1 MPEGPEIRREADEI
15 EKSISGK
22 PLKKIYFKF
31 ERLKE
36 FEPVLVGSALLFV
49 QTVGKGFVLHFDCG
63 LSFYGH
69 NQLYGKWRVGSQIPG
84 ECDIGKREL
93 RASFEAEGAGAYLF
107 SASEMEVIPTE
118 EVLEIPFIK
127 RNNGF
132 DVLGRDCNEVEVL
145 DFIDNPKFQ
154 KKSLAALLLDQKFIL
169 GMGNYLRSEVL
180 FCARI
185 NPESRLMDLNL
196 EQKGELSLWTI
207 EIMKRAYRHKGV
219 TNDLKRE
226 QKLKSQGI
234 DYESRRFFVFDREDK
249 NCYECGSIIKRIEK
263 SGRRLYFCPN
273 CQKNQKK

>member
-15 EKSISGK
+15 EKTISGK

-36 FEPVLVGSALLFV
+36 FESILEDSALLFV

-69 NQLYGKWRVGSQIPG
+69 NQLYGKWKVGSQIPG
-84 ECDIGKREL
+84 GADIGKREL
-93 RASFEAEGAGAYLF
+93 RASFEVQGAGAYLF
-107 SASEMEVIPTE
+107 SASEMEVVPTE
-118 EVLEIPFIK
+118 EVLDIPFIK

-132 DVLGRDCNEVEVL
+132 DVLGRDCRAKEVL
-145 DFIDNPKFQ
+145 DFINDPNFQ

-185 NPESRLMDLNL
+185 SPESRLMDLDN
-196 EQKGELSLWTI
+196 ERKNQLSIWII
-207 EIMKRAYRHKGV
+207 EIMKRAYQHNGV

-226 QKLKSQGI
+226 QQLKSQGA
-234 DYESRRFFVFDREDK
+234 DFESRRFFVFDREDK
-249 NCYECGSIIKRIEK
+249 NCYECNSKIKRVEK
-263 SGRRLYFCPN
+263 SGRRLYFCPK
-273 CQKNQKK
+273 CQN

>member
-15 EKSISGK
+15 EKAISGK

-31 ERLKE
+31 ERLKK
-36 FEPVLVGSALLFV
+36 FESILEGSALLFV

-69 NQLYGKWRVGSQIPG
+69 NQLYGKWKAGSQIPD
-84 ECDIGKREL
+84 EADIGKREL
-93 RASFEAEGAGAYLF
+93 RASFEVQSAGAYLF
-107 SASEMEVIPTE
+107 SASEMEVVPTE
-118 EVLEIPFIK
+118 EVLDIPFIK

-132 DVLGRDCNEVEVL
+132 DVLGRDCRAKEVL
-145 DFIDNPKFQ
+145 DFINGPKFQ

-185 NPESRLMDLNL
+185 NPESRPMDLNF
-196 EQKGELSLWTI
+196 EQKRDLSFWII
-207 EIMKRAYRHKGV
+207 EIMKRAYERKGV

-226 QKLKSQGI
+226 QKLKSEGV

-249 NCYECGSIIKRIEK
+249 NCYECDSIIKRIEK

-273 CQKNQKK
+273 CQKK